1 MPSLSPSS
9 RRSFWRR
16 SALRPRASARSVSVA
31 FAICVDVT
39 ALRAGAMHASG
50 LHAMHTGYLR
60 PASGQPGLRHFI
72 CAAGRM
78 EVIRGQQG
86 HDTLCRGWSPL
97 QPPWCGRERE
107 RERQA
112 LHLFQPSQG

>member
-39 ALRAGAMHASG
+39 ALRTDTMHVSACSTQRTLEASA
-50 LHAMHTGYLR
+50 LHRRR
-60 PASGQPGLRHFI
+60 PALRQPG
-72 CAAGRM
+72 M
-78 EVIRGQQG
+78 
-86 HDTLCRGWSPL
+86 SPL
-97 QPPWCGRERE
+97 IR
-107 RERQA
+107 A
-112 LHLFQPSQG
+112 MTA

>member
-39 ALRAGAMHASG
+39 ALRTGATHAS
-50 LHAMHTGYLR
+50 M
-60 PASGQPGLRHFI
+60 
-72 CAAGRM
+72 
-78 EVIRGQQG
+78 
-86 HDTLCRGWSPL
+86 LCLAHWM
-97 QPPWCGRERE
+97 PPPRILG
-107 RERQA
+107 
-112 LHLFQPSQG
+112 